1 MRRELFTVP
10 SLVGLILASAWLA
23 AGKSILA
30 LYSGQAFP
38 RDLGNSFG
46 PEFISHLSW
55 SLLLSLFILLA
66 QEIRKD
72 RSLLTAFGIGLL
84 VGVLGL
90 WNRSSAFESFSP
102 RVQTRLTALVILPP
116 ILASIS
122 IFYGVN
128 LWNRKHRGDQQV
140 HSG

>member
-10 SLVGLILASAWLA
+10 SLVGLILGGAWLA

-30 LYSGQAFP
+30 LYSGPAFP

-46 PEFISHLSW
+46 PEFMSHLSW

-90 WNRSSAFESFSP
+90 GNRSSAFE
-102 RVQTRLTALVILPP
+102 TALAILPP
-116 ILASIS
+116 ILASVS
-122 IFYGVN
+122 IFYGAN
-128 LWNRKHRGDQQV
+128 LWNMKHRGTQQV